1 MDKKDTILVVDDTQ
15 SNIDV
20 LIELLDAYD
29 IIVATDGATAIE
41 ILNEDK
47 DIDLILLDIM
57 MPEMDGFEV
66 CEILKNNNE
75 TKDIPIIFLTAK
87 TDVDSIQKGFDIGGV
102 DYITKPFRPVELIS
116 RIKTHLKIIQH
127 EKKSNRT
134 Q

>member
-1 MDKKDTILVVDDTQ
+1 MDKKETILVVDDTQ

-20 LIELLDAYD
+20 LIELLDEYD

-57 MPEMDGFEV
+57 MPHMDGFEV
-66 CEILKNNNE
+66 CEILKNNAE

-87 TDVDSIQKGFDIGGV
+87 TDDDSIQKGFEIGGV

-116 RIKTHLKIIQH
+116 RIKTHLKIVQH
-127 EKKSNRT
+127 EKSNRT